1 MEKYIIKADGK
12 KEQYDEEKISSSF
25 IKAGASPE
33 IATAATKTI
42 NKKVK
47 DNMSTDEIYHRALS
61 HLRALEPGV
70 ALKYSLK
77 RAIMD
82 MGPEGFVFEK
92 YIAKILRE
100 YGFITEVGQIL
111 NGYCV
116 NHEVDVIAK
125 KENQVCLIECKYHNS
140 PGIKSDIKT
149 ALYIH
154 SRFLDIEKAYRE
166 KDNNSHTHFEAW
178 LVTNTKCTS
187 DVIKYAGCVGLKI
200 LAWHYP
206 KVENL
211 QYFIETKKLYPI
223 SILSTITE
231 NQKDALF
238 DSDIILAKELGNYRM
253 DNLAELISVSQP
265 AALKILNEASVI
277 I

>member
-1 MEKYIIKADGK
+1 MRKYIVKADGK
-12 KEQYDEEKISSSF
+12 KEPYDEQKINSSF

-33 IATAATKTI
+33 IATEATGII

-47 DNMSTDEIYHRALS
+47 DNMSTDEIYHKALG
-61 HLRALEPGV
+61 HLRVLEPGV

-82 MGPEGFVFEK
+82 MGPEGFAFEK

-100 YGFITEVGQIL
+100 YGFSTEVGQIV

-116 NHEVDVIAK
+116 EHEVDVIAK
-125 KENQVCLIECKYHNS
+125 KEDKLCLIECKYHNS
-140 PGIKSDIKT
+140 PGIKSDVKT

-154 SRFLDIEKAYRE
+154 SRFLDIEKASRE
-166 KDNNSHTHFEAW
+166 KDNNNHISFEAW

-187 DVIKYAGCVGLKI
+187 DAIKYANCVDLKI

-223 SILSTITE
+223 SILSTINE
-231 NQKDALF
+231 KQKEMLL
-238 DSDIILAKELGNYRM
+238 DSDIILIKELDRYGTDY
-253 DNLAELISVSQP
+253 LAKLISVSQP
-265 AALKILNEASVI
+265 QALKILNEASI
-277 I
+277 LL